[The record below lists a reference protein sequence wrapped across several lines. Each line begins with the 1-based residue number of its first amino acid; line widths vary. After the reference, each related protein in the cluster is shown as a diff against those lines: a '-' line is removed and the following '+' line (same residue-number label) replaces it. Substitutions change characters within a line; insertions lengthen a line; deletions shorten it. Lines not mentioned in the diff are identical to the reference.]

1 MNILNIGFL
10 VAVILLLISGAVAY
24 TGLSVNNDL
33 ILHFTQAGEPDY
45 IGSQADVLRVI
56 GIGGLI
62 ALVNYLLARFLIA
75 KERFFAL
82 SLVTTGIAVSLLLLV
97 AVSVIVINNQ

>member
-1 MNILNIGFL
+1 MINLGFL
-10 VAVILLLISGAVAY
+10 VAVFILLIASVVGY
-24 TGLSVNNDL
+24 TGLSANNDL

-45 IGSQADVLRVI
+45 IGSRADVLRVL

-62 ALVNYLLARFLIA
+62 AVVNYLLARFLIA

-82 SLVTTGIAVSLLLLV
+82 SLVTTGMAVSLLLLV
-97 AVSVIVINNQ
+97 AVSVIVLNNQ